1 MQQLNTIIKT
11 MNKKQARQQNIVNF
25 IQSKAEVSN
34 SEILDF
40 LGDSIER
47 TTLQRDLNF
56 LQKRGLIVKSG
67 SGRGTVYFVLE
78 INKISIPVNIKEYFN
93 VPYFQREIKKSFNFE
108 IFNILSHDIF
118 AAEEKE
124 KLEKLQKE
132 FRKNFSKYDSQTII
146 NKEFERIMIEFS
158 WKSSAI
164 EGNTYS
170 LLGTE
175 ALIKNNVTGKGKT
188 KEETQMILN
197 HKDAFNE
204 AIQNRE
210 RFIKLRS
217 ADVEYIHYVLTK
229 KLNIAKNI
237 RKESVGITG
246 TEYHPLDNEAQIK
259 EALQNMVDLV
269 NKKESFFE
277 KAFLVSILI
286 AYIQVFEDGNKR
298 TSRMISNAILL
309 ANQSIPL
316 SYRIVDIEEYKKAII
331 LFYELNNISYIK
343 QIFIEQ
349 FEDAVNNYFK

>member
-1 MQQLNTIIKT
+1 
-11 MNKKQARQQNIVNF
+11 MNKKQKRQQGIINF
-25 IQSKAEVSN
+25 IQTKDKVSN
-34 SEILDF
+34 SEILNF
-40 LGDSIER
+40 LGDKIER

-56 LQKRGLIVKSG
+56 LLKKGLIIKSG
-67 SGRGTVYFVLE
+67 SGRGTVYSISEF
-78 INKISIPVNIKEYFN
+78 NKIFLPINIKEYFEI
-93 VPYFQREIKKSFNFE
+93 PYLKREIKESFNFK
-108 IFNILSHDIF
+108 IFNILGNDIF
-118 AAEEKE
+118 SAEEKE

-132 FRKNFSKYDSQTII
+132 FIKNFSKYDSQTII
-146 NKEFERIMIEFS
+146 NKEFERILIEFS

-175 ALIKNNVTGKGKT
+175 ALIKNNIIGKGKT
-188 KEETQMILN
+188 QEETQMILN

-217 ADVEYIHYVLTK
+217 ADIEYIHSVLTK
-229 KLNIAKNI
+229 KLKIAKNI
-237 RKESVGITG
+237 RKEGVAITG
-246 TEYHPLDNEAQIK
+246 TEYRPLDNEAQIK

-309 ANQSIPL
+309 ANNSIPL
-316 SYRIVDIEEYKKAII
+316 SYRKVNTEEYKKAVI
-331 LFYELNNISYIK
+331 LFYEINNISYFK

>member
-1 MQQLNTIIKT
+1 
-11 MNKKQARQQNIVNF
+11 MNKKQERQQNIINF
-25 IQSKAEVSN
+25 IQSKSEVSN

-40 LGDSIER
+40 LGDAIER

-56 LQKRGLIVKSG
+56 LQKKGLIIKSG
-67 SGRGTVYFVLE
+67 SGRGTVYAVSE
-78 INKISIPVNIKEYFN
+78 INKISLPVNVKEYFN
-93 VPYFQREIKKSFNFE
+93 VPYLKREARESFNFE
-108 IFNILSHDIF
+108 IFTILENDIF
-118 AAEEKE
+118 TAEENKL
-124 KLEKLQKE
+124 LEKLQIE
-132 FRKNFSKYDSQTII
+132 FIRNFSKYDSQTLI

-175 ALIKNNVTGKGKT
+175 ALIKNNITGKGNTEK
-188 KEETQMILN
+188 ETQMILN

-204 AIQNRE
+204 AIQNKD
-210 RFIKLRS
+210 RFKKLTYS
-217 ADVEYIHYVLTK
+217 DIEYIHSVLTK
-229 KLNIAKNI
+229 KLGISKNV
-237 RKESVGITG
+237 RNGSVAIVG
-246 TEYHPLDNEAQIK
+246 TKYKPLGNNHQIEK
-259 EALQNMVDLV
+259 AAREMVDLI

-277 KAFLVSILI
+277 KAFLSSILI

-309 ANQSIPL
+309 AYNSIPL
-316 SYRIVDIEEYKKAII
+316 SYRIVDVEEYKKAVI
-331 LFYELNNISYIK
+331 LFYEINNISYFK